1 MQDEDSQNM
10 TPLSAR
16 EVIERFGG
24 IRPAAKAIGVAFTTV
39 QGWKERDHI
48 PDHRWQELHAAAAE
62 QGIDLGTE
70 TADTPAP
77 SKAEPKPA
85 AAEAAEA
92 EAVEAETDSAT
103 RELPP
108 TPDGAVAVAPV
119 EPEAA
124 TGETGPDPV
133 GDIIVSSAIEKEGA
147 APEPEAEAAGS
158 NDGADTPA
166 AADSEPAPVQ
176 KKSRTGLVLVLIILV
191 AIGAAAGFW
200 PQWRDKVRP
209 LVDQYAPELA
219 AHLYPSTPETAPTPA
234 TEPAPAPAPE
244 TAEAPAASSDPAPA
258 SEPAPE
264 SSAPASSAPEASTPP
279 SPAPESSPPASP
291 APAPVPAASQA
302 PSTGMLAGIDE
313 RLAALEGRLDNLPAA
328 PAADPVDLEPL
339 LARLAALEE
348 QAAAPTGADPALLDR
363 LAALEEQVATV
374 SATDSKAVTAIGE
387 NLAALASRVETLAA
401 ENTQLRQQLAD
412 LRAARQAQAAKGSSL
427 ALAVNQLAQ
436 AVNRRGGYEAAL
448 KTVTALAGDDA
459 ATATAL
465 ADLAAFAETGAPDLA
480 ALRADF
486 PAVARNVMKAIAL
499 AEGDDWLSSAL
510 ARVKSLVSIRRVGE
524 TVAGDAPDALLA
536 RAEVALAD
544 GDVATA
550 VEHVSALPEPGL
562 EAAAGWLDRAR
573 GRLAVTNAI
582 DALQSEAIGAL
593 SK

>member
-62 QGIDLGTE
+62 QGIDLGPE
-70 TADTPAP
+70 TADTPKAP
-77 SKAEPKPA
+77 KAEDDP
-85 AAEAAEA
+85 AEA
-92 EAVEAETDSAT
+92 EAVDAEAEAAT
-103 RELPP
+103 RDLPP

-124 TGETGPDPV
+124 TGETGPEPV
-133 GDIIVSSAIEKEGA
+133 GDIIVSSTIEKEGA
-147 APEPEAEAAGS
+147 TPEPEP
-158 NDGADTPA
+158 GADGE
-166 AADSEPAPVQ
+166 ADSPAPEEPETAPAQ
-176 KKSRTGLVLVLIILV
+176 KKSRTGLVLVLIIVV

-200 PQWRDKVRP
+200 PQWRDQVRP
-209 LVDQYAPELA
+209 LVDQYAPDLA
-219 AHLYPSTPETAPTPA
+219 EHLYPAAPEAVPAPVPDPA
-234 TEPAPAPAPE
+234 PAPAPAPE
-244 TAEAPAASSDPAPA
+244 TAEAPAASPEPAPTPAPAATSDPTPMPETAPASPEPDPAPA
-258 SEPAPE
+258 
-264 SSAPASSAPEASTPP
+264 
-279 SPAPESSPPASP
+279 ASP
-291 APAPVPAASQA
+291 APSVPSAD
-302 PSTGMLAGIDE
+302 MLAGIDE
-313 RLAALEGRLDNLPAA
+313 RLAVLEGRLDNLPAP
-328 PAADPVDLEPL
+328 PAGDPVDLQPL
-339 LARLAALEE
+339 LARIAALEE
-348 QAAAPTGADPALLDR
+348 QAAAPASADPALLDR
-363 LAALEEQVATV
+363 LAALEEQVATM
-374 SATDSKAVTAIGE
+374 SAADSKAVTAIGE
-387 NLAALASRVETLAA
+387 NLAALASRVETLAG

-436 AVNRRGGYEAAL
+436 AVNRRGSYDAAL
-448 KTVTALAGDDA
+448 RTVTALAGDDA

-465 ADLAAFAETGAPDLA
+465 ADLAAFAESGAPDLA
-480 ALRADF
+480 GLRADF
-486 PAVARNVMKAIAL
+486 PVVARNVMKAIAL
-499 AEGDDWLSSAL
+499 AGGDDWVSSVL
-510 ARVKSLVSIRRVGE
+510 ARVKSLVAIRRVGE
-524 TVAGDAPDALLA
+524 TVTGDAPDALLA

-544 GDVATA
+544 GDVSTA